1 VCQDETPP
9 SFREYEMSLG
19 IAIKGTEGVV
29 LAADSRVTLFSQLPI
44 PAPQGQAGPVAPAM
58 LIPSTFDHA
67 TKLLRVH
74 HANQS
79 HVAAV
84 TFGAG
89 AIGVA
94 QPRTA
99 RSYMPEFEKDLGEE
113 ARLSVHAFAE
123 RLSGFFMTRWQTSD
137 MPQNLGQE
145 NDMVFFVGGYDL
157 DDAYG
162 TIVRFSVPNNPVPE
176 LAVAEGQFGAA
187 WGGQREITDR
197 LLQGFDP
204 MIPFLVEDVLGVP
217 PAQRNPNELNNQ
229 LRSRLATPIPWQFLP
244 LQDCVDLA
252 IFLVRTTIAYQ
263 RFIVGVRGV
272 GGAIDVAT
280 ITRDGYKESQAKQ
293 IIGEKEHPRERSRS

>member
-1 VCQDETPP
+1 
-9 SFREYEMSLG
+9 MSLG

-29 LAADSRVTLFSQLPI
+29 LAADSRVTLFAQVL
-44 PAPQGQAGPVAPAM
+44 AQGPQGLQGPQVPM

-67 TKLLRVH
+67 TKLLRVQNE
-74 HANQS
+74 NQK

-89 AIGVA
+89 SIGLS

-99 RSYMPEFEKDLGEE
+99 RSFMPEFEREVEAEPRLGVMEF
-113 ARLSVHAFAE
+113 ADKLSDFFAKQ
-123 RLSGFFMTRWQTSD
+123 WAASD
-137 MPQNLGQE
+137 MGQNPAPVP
-145 NDMVFFVGGYDL
+145 DMVFFVGGYNAG
-157 DDAYG
+157 DAYG
-162 TIVRFSVPNNPVPE
+162 TVLKFSIPSSPRPE
-176 LAVAEGQFGAA
+176 QAIPGGQFGAA

-197 LLQGFDP
+197 IMQGFDP
-204 MIPFLVEDVLGVP
+204 AVPMLVEDILSLP
-217 PAQRNPNELNNQ
+217 QARRNPAALNDA
-229 LRSRLATPIPWQFLP
+229 LKAKMPTPIPWQFLP

-280 ITRDGYKESQAKQ
+280 ITRTDGFDEVQAKQ
-293 IIGEKEHPRERSRS
+293 IFGEKEHPTGRNRI